1 MTLLDDKARRIRKWL
16 EWILEKIQPLGP
28 LVPPLFETTA
38 QLQELI
44 ALLPASQQPNDP

>member
-1 MTLLDDKARRIRKWL
+1 MTLPDDKARRIRKWL

-28 LVPPLFETTA
+28 LVPPLFETVA

-44 ALLPASQQPNDP
+44 ALLPAPQQPNDP